1 MMAAAR
7 SSSRRST
14 GTSPAAARASTR
26 RAFSNGRNPAATSL
40 CTRHTSSAL
49 HTLGRLVLAFSMI
62 STAMFRSAAL
72 STYTWQMPVPV
83 WIQGTVAFSTQA
95 RISPA
100 PPRGISRST
109 RPFAVISSLAEA
121 WVVSSIRLT
130 ALSGRPTR
138 ARPQRR
144 ALTMAWQLAQ
154 ASRPQRSTQAL
165 PAFRASA
172 AASEVTLGR
181 LS

>member
-95 RISPA
+95 RISRHRRGESA
-100 PPRGISRST
+100 DPPD
-109 RPFAVISSLAEA
+109 
-121 WVVSSIRLT
+121 RLRHQLVGGSVGSVLNQADGT
-130 ALSGRPTR
+130 FRQAAR

-165 PAFRASA
+165 PALRASA
-172 AASEVTLGR
+172 AASLVTLGR